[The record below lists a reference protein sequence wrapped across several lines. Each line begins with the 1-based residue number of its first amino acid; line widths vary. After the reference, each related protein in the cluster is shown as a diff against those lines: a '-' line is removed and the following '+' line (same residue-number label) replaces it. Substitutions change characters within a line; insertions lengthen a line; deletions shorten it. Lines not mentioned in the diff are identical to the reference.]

1 MVDVELE
8 DLAHLGIRGRE
19 GEGQVAGR
27 SDAPF
32 VAEVEHGAAG
42 ESTDG
47 VSLFLGGGHGLDDD
61 QQLVA
66 VRLFG
71 VLEHGHDALLAVDL
85 EVEVEVGDAVVLEVV
100 LHAILD
106 AADDVVDLGDHDRI
120 LDAGARDGAIA
131 YAAHAFE
138 LDEELVR
145 GDELRSGHL
154 HLVVVH
160 LREGALVQVEGATGA
175 RQYVRIG
182 LFVER
187 MGGDGERGALAQ
199 GREGLEHKVILAE
212 VAEHA
217 VATAAGQGGD
227 GGTLEDLAHVERQG
241 LVVALLDGEGSE
253 DGGVVRATG
262 DDHVRAFVQGFDVR
276 LFADLSDD
284 VDGLVDVFFGDLF
297 GRVQGRHLA
306 LAELL
311 LNELFVQ
318 LGGDDGHLEAELL
331 LAGDLLD
338 DVHGPVQMRGST
350 AAASRADDDGD
361 AGLDGGGDHNL

>member
-1 MVDVELE
+1 
-8 DLAHLGIRGRE
+8 
-19 GEGQVAGR
+19 
-27 SDAPF
+27 
-32 VAEVEHGAAG
+32 
-42 ESTDG
+42 
-47 VSLFLGGGHGLDDD
+47 
-61 QQLVA
+61 
-66 VRLFG
+66 
-71 VLEHGHDALLAVDL
+71 
-85 EVEVEVGDAVVLEVV
+85 
-100 LHAILD
+100 
-106 AADDVVDLGDHDRI
+106 
-120 LDAGARDGAIA
+120 
-131 YAAHAFE
+131 
-138 LDEELVR
+138 
-145 GDELRSGHL
+145 
-154 HLVVVH
+154 
-160 LREGALVQVEGATGA
+160 
-175 RQYVRIG
+175 
-182 LFVER
+182 

-199 GREGLEHKVILAE
+199 GREGLEHKVVTAE

-241 LVVALLDGEGSE
+241 LVVALLDGQGGE

-284 VDGLVDVFFGDLF
+284 VHGLVDVLFGNLF

-318 LGGDDGHLEAELL
+318 LGGDDGHLEAEFL

-338 DVHGPVQMRGST
+338 DVHSPVQMRRST
-350 AAASRADDDGD
+350 AAASCADDDGD